1 MEVIKMNMYQKRKER
16 KEKRENNSV
25 EKVIS
30 STGINWYP
38 GHMAKTKRQIKER
51 IDLVDVVVHVVDAR
65 IPKSSFINDIN
76 EFTKNKEKILVFS
89 KYDLCDKEETLKWK
103 NFYEKKGYTVILS
116 ELNDKNVKNKIVDA
130 VNSLMSYVNL
140 KRKEKGLLPKKA
152 KVMVV
157 GVSNVGKSTLINN
170 LVNKKVQTVGNMP
183 GVTKNI
189 NMVKINDKIDLID
202 TPGVLWP
209 KFDSELTAFNL
220 ASMTIIK
227 EEVLPL
233 DEVCVYI
240 LNTLNLYYKDIL
252 KSVFG
257 IDYFNE
263 EEIYELY
270 ENIGKYKNYPKVG
283 GEPDFD
289 RINLFI
295 INSIKNGTLKGIT
308 FDRCN

>member
-1 MEVIKMNMYQKRKER
+1 MNMYQKRKER
-16 KEKRENNSV
+16 KEKSENNNV

-130 VNSLMSYVNL
+130 VNSLMSNVNL

-252 KSVFG
+252 KNVFG

-270 ENIGKYKNYPKVG
+270 KNIGKYKNYPKVG

>member
-1 MEVIKMNMYQKRKER
+1 MNMYQKRKER

-130 VNSLMSYVNL
+130 VNSLMSNVNL
-140 KRKEKGLLPKKA
+140 KRKEKCLLPKKA

>member
-1 MEVIKMNMYQKRKER
+1 MSNINENEKFQKT
-16 KEKRENNSV
+16 V
-25 EKVIS
+25 
-30 STGINWYP
+30 INWYP

-130 VNSLMSYVNL
+130 VNSLMSNVNL

-252 KSVFG
+252 KNVFG

>member
-1 MEVIKMNMYQKRKER
+1 MSKN
-16 KEKRENNSV
+16 EKNNLSD
-25 EKVIS
+25 KIQ
-30 STGINWYP
+30 INWYP

-130 VNSLMSYVNL
+130 VNSLMSNVNL

>member
-1 MEVIKMNMYQKRKER
+1 MDMYQKRKER

-30 STGINWYP
+30 PTGINWYP

-130 VNSLMSYVNL
+130 VNSLMSNVNL

>member
-1 MEVIKMNMYQKRKER
+1 MDKNNNN
-16 KEKRENNSV
+16 EKLT
-25 EKVIS
+25 KV
-30 STGINWYP
+30 GINWYP

-103 NFYEKKGYTVILS
+103 NFYEKKGYAVILS

-130 VNSLMSYVNL
+130 VNSLMSNVNL
-140 KRKEKGLLPKKA
+140 KRNEKGLLPKKA

-252 KSVFG
+252 KNVFG

>member
-1 MEVIKMNMYQKRKER
+1 MNMYQKRKER
-16 KEKRENNSV
+16 KEKRENNNV

-130 VNSLMSYVNL
+130 VNSLMSNVNL

-252 KSVFG
+252 KNVFG

-263 EEIYELY
+263 EKIYELY

-283 GEPDFD
+283 REPDFD

-295 INSIKNGTLKGIT
+295 INSIKNGTLKDIT